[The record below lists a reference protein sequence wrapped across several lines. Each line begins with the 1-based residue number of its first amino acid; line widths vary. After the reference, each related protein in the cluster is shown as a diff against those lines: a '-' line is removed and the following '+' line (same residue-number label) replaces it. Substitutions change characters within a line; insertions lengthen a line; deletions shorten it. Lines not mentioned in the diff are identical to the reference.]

1 MSGQSA
7 VMRVVSGMVSV
18 LAIVL
23 VAACG
28 SSPPTSYY
36 TLDPVYS
43 GPTAENLDA
52 VRIGV
57 GPFVFPELLDRPQIV
72 IRGDRN
78 QVVLSEYARWA
89 DDLEK
94 RFQAVVAR
102 DLVVATGTD
111 HVYEH
116 PWRDNFVV
124 DYRILGVVDRFAAHT
139 SGTASLK
146 IRWVIRD
153 GDGEKTLLTHAGHYT
168 ESADPGDYGDIA
180 AAMGRVTA
188 SASADMAR
196 KLAEVAARDSN
207 SD

>member
-36 TLDPVYS
+36 TLEPVYA

-72 IRGDRN
+72 VRGDRN
-78 QVVLSEYARWA
+78 EVILSEFARWA
-89 DDLEK
+89 DDLEQ

-102 DLVVATGTD
+102 NLVVAIGTG

-116 PWRDNFVV
+116 PWRDNFNV
-124 DYRILGVVDRFAAHT
+124 DYRVLGIVDRFSVDT
-139 SGTASLK
+139 TGTVKLK
-146 IRWVIRD
+146 VRWVAQD
-153 GDGEKTLLTHAGHYT
+153 GTGPDMLVTQEGVYT
-168 ESADPGDYGDIA
+168 ENANPDDFGDIA
-180 AAMGRVTA
+180 AAMSR
-188 SASADMAR
+188 
-196 KLAEVAARDSN
+196 VAASFAGDIAKN
-207 SD
+207 IPEL

>member
-1 MSGQSA
+1 MSGQGDVMKILRRTVA
-7 VMRVVSGMVSV
+7 VSTM
-18 LAIVL
+18 LL
-23 VAACG
+23 VTACG

-43 GPTAENLDA
+43 GSTADGLDA

-94 RFQAVVAR
+94 RFQAIVAR

-116 PWRDNFVV
+116 PWRDNFAV

-139 SGTASLK
+139 SGTVSLK
-146 IRWVIRD
+146 IRWVVQD
-153 GDGEKTLLTHAGHYT
+153 GDGEKTLATHEGHYS

-180 AAMGRVTA
+180 AAMGRATA
-188 SASADMAR
+188 SASSDIAQT
-196 KLAEVAARDSN
+196 LAEVAGRDSN
-207 SD
+207 PD